1 MEKRI
6 AKDLLSI
13 GAVFLRPDEPFTW
26 ASGIKSPIYCDNRLT
41 LTAPAVRGDV
51 ENGLA
56 ETIKREYPQ
65 CEVLMG
71 TSTAGI
77 AHAAIT
83 AHLMNLPMG
92 YVRSGAKDHGRAN
105 QIEGKL
111 EKGQKVV
118 VVEDL
123 ISTGGSVIEVVNVLR
138 AAGAE
143 VLGIASIF
151 TYGMKKGL
159 ARLAEVNVKNVSLS
173 NFDVLVEVAAEEG
186 YIAKEDIHVYSV
198 DECFMDVTRYL
209 SLYHLTAK
217 EMAQKLID
225 AVMEETGITAT
236 AGIGT
241 NLYLAKIAMDI
252 VAKHIEDHIGMLDE
266 ISYREQLWGHKPLS
280 DFWRIGSKTERKLA
294 GYGIQTMGDIALA
307 SIQSEDWL
315 YKMFGIDAELL
326 IDHAW
331 GCESCKMSDIKNY
344 HTEEHSLSN
353 GQVLMRNYTFEEAA
367 VVVREMTD
375 VLVLDLVEKG
385 LVTNSVT
392 LWIAYD
398 HRFERESSKGTV
410 RFPDRTNRSR
420 EIIDTVEA
428 LYRKIADPH
437 TGIRRIEIIAN
448 KITPEGY
455 QQYTLFQDS
464 IKAEKE
470 RHLQEAVLQ
479 VKKRYG
485 KNAIMRG
492 SNLLECSTYQERNN
506 QVGGHRA

>member
-1 MEKRI
+1 MKQKETFLCI
-6 AKDLLSI
+6 DLKSFYASVECVERGL
-13 GAVFLRPDEPFTW
+13 DPFTTNLVV
-26 ASGIKSPIYCDNRLT
+26 ADPDRSVS
-41 LTAPAVRGDV
+41 
-51 ENGLA
+51 
-56 ETIKREYPQ
+56 TI
-65 CEVLMG
+65 CL
-71 TSTAGI
+71 
-77 AHAAIT
+77 AIT
-83 AHLMNLPMG
+83 PAM
-92 YVRSGAKDHGRAN
+92 K
-105 QIEGKL
+105 K
-111 EKGQKVV
+111 
-118 VVEDL
+118 
-123 ISTGGSVIEVVNVLR
+123 
-138 AAGAE
+138 
-143 VLGIASIF
+143 LGIRNRCRIHEIPDHIEYIVAKPRMQLYMEYSARI
-151 TYGMKKGL
+151 YGIYL
-159 ARLAEVNVKNVSLS
+159 NYV
-173 NFDVLVEVAAEEG
+173 
-186 YIAKEDIHVYSV
+186 AKEDIHVYSV

-209 SLYHLTAK
+209 SLYHLTEK
-217 EMAQKLID
+217 EMAQKLMD

-241 NLYLAKIAMDI
+241 NLYLAKIA
-252 VAKHIEDHIGMLDE
+252 
-266 ISYREQLWGHKPLS
+266 
-280 DFWRIGSKTERKLA
+280 
-294 GYGIQTMGDIALA
+294 MGDIALA

-398 HRFERESSKGTV
+398 HRFEREPSKGTV
-410 RFPDRTNRSR
+410 RFPDRTNCSK
-420 EIIDTVEA
+420 EMIDTVEA

-492 SNLLECSTYQERNN
+492 SNLLECSTYRERNN